1 MFTRYMYP
9 VQDMS
14 TARSIPA
21 KPYHLLIYVL
31 SVDSPLH
38 SRYRC
43 YQRAALAAF
52 GVKGG
57 HLRVDAL
64 RTVQVLYVLH
74 DRGEAA
80 SAESRREAAT
90 LGDVVTLQ
98 TSQTCL
104 GKVLQALFHLKRS
117 GALYDGVLFTD
128 DDAVLHPHRLALDMA
143 EFATRSHLVM
153 GIISWGSYWDE
164 RSQRH
169 VGYGNRPDEVA
180 TVLLDKW
187 KRVSPSMEWQGP
199 FPFPNGFYMGL
210 SRGSVDVMT
219 IALETHPRLLALQR
233 YLKDKPPTF
242 KCDPEPDAGLGYVLG
257 LCRPRRR
264 RAPLAAIECR

>member
-1 MFTRYMYP
+1 MHSRHSEAGANGRPT
-9 VQDMS
+9 
-14 TARSIPA
+14 PA

-98 TSQTCL
+98 SSQTCL

-117 GALYDGVLFTD
+117 GARYDGVLFTD

-164 RSQRH
+164 HSQRH

-180 TVLLDKW
+180 TVLLEKW

-242 KCDPEPDAGLGYVLG
+242 KCDPEPDAGLGYVL
-257 LCRPRRR
+257 
-264 RAPLAAIECR
+264 APLPAEAPPGAAGLAAIVCR